1 MLSKQISIIHSSQL
15 ETCSSQQQQPLQ
27 QQQQQQQQQQLEQ
40 SPITSIDVNANLI
53 GILLKTNEKWEI
65 CAVNTKMSTGREV
78 VMSVFSIFVWF
89 LK

>member
-27 QQQQQQQQQQLEQ
+27 QQQQQPQLEQ

-53 GILLKTNEKWEI
+53 GILLKTNEK
-65 CAVNTKMSTGREV
+65 
-78 VMSVFSIFVWF
+78 
-89 LK
+89 

>member
-27 QQQQQQQQQQLEQ
+27 QQQQQQQPQLEQ

-53 GILLKTNEKWEI
+53 GILLKTNEK
-65 CAVNTKMSTGREV
+65 
-78 VMSVFSIFVWF
+78 
-89 LK
+89 